1 MLRRFDRMLVRVNV
15 LPAAIRYWQ
24 DVLGATLVSQS
35 PTSAH
40 LHLPDDG
47 GEIVLHTDANLPE
60 QAMYLLVEDVRAT
73 YDRRAEMRLEFRS
86 PPAKGVRGYHAAVR
100 DPFGVVL
107 LIADRTIELASAH
120 AIDAASSDALFS
132 NAAPTKHKPNREL
145 LGELY
150 EQVGRTADD
159 LPYTTH
165 FESLFDA
172 YTKSYPEPKPDKAE
186 VWRHLLTTRKA
197 SQLPKLGAAR
207 SKPPE
212 MSDEDRDLLRRL
224 LGDAIGRRDRL
235 PYSEEFDT
243 LVDRFNQGRRRP
255 FSPHLVW
262 RMAATLAK

>member
-1 MLRRFDRMLVRVNV
+1 MLRRFDRMLLRVNV

-24 DVLGATLVSQS
+24 STFGVTLASQS
-35 PTSAH
+35 PTSAT

-60 QAMYLLVEDVRAT
+60 QAMYVLVEDVRAMH
-73 YDRRAEMRLEFRS
+73 DRRAELKLEFRS

-100 DPFGVVL
+100 DPFGVLL
-107 LIADRTIELASAH
+107 LIADRTLESKPGEAESP
-120 AIDAASSDALFS
+120 SGDALFS
-132 NAAPTKHKPNREL
+132 NVEPTKHKPNREL

-165 FESLFDA
+165 FESLYEA
-172 YTKSYPEPKPDKAE
+172 YAKSFADPKPTKAE

-197 SQLPKLGAAR
+197 GQLPKLGAAR

-212 MSDEDRDLLRRL
+212 MEDDDRDLLRKL

-235 PYSEEFDT
+235 PYSDEFDH
-243 LVDRFNQGRRRP
+243 LVENFNRGRRRP

>member
-1 MLRRFDRMLVRVNV
+1 MLRRFDRMLLRVNV

-24 DVLGATLVSQS
+24 DTFGASLASQS
-35 PTSAH
+35 PTSAT

-60 QAMYLLVEDVRAT
+60 QAMYLLVEDVRAMH
-73 YDRRAEMRLEFRS
+73 DRRGELKLEFRS
-86 PPAKGVRGYHAAVR
+86 PPAKGVRGYHAAIR

-107 LIADRTIELASAH
+107 LIADRTLESK
-120 AIDAASSDALFS
+120 SSTHDVAPPEALFA
-132 NAAPTKHKPNREL
+132 NVEPTKHKPNREL

-165 FESLFDA
+165 FESL
-172 YTKSYPEPKPDKAE
+172 YESYARSFADPKPTKGEA
-186 VWRHLLTTRKA
+186 WRHLLTTRKA
-197 SQLPKLGAAR
+197 GLLPKLGAAR

-212 MSDEDRDLLRRL
+212 MEDADRDLLRKL

-243 LVDRFNQGRRRP
+243 LVERFNKGRRRP

-262 RMAATLAK
+262 RIAATLAK